1 MKKINDLQANL
12 VYKNILVSTVLLLAS
27 VCLACIFAILFTSG
41 IQVFVTDY
49 MAIIILALCNFGI
62 LITMYGYFYYQAA
75 STVKIFKNLSILFTV
90 IVFTVIL
97 SAVCMIYLSP
107 YAVPLAISAIIVAL
121 LISRTIGFIANL
133 ATTLLVLMGVGILDF
148 AVNGGSVFFLEVF
161 FGCSVSILATYSI
174 MFMTNKNYSR
184 FKLIYGSLLVGV
196 VVAFIAMMLSL
207 IISLDWRYFLLAY
220 AYSLV
225 GTVIT
230 VGGFS
235 ILIPFYEE
243 VFDVWTNF
251 RLAEACSMSRPLLRK
266 LADNAPGT
274 FSHCVVVSNLA
285 ESCAI
290 AIGENPNLAKAAG
303 LYHDVGKLMNPEYF
317 VENQDGKY
325 NPHDDLI
332 PKHSSRMIISHGNA
346 GYEIIIKNHLP
357 EEIAIVA
364 KEHHGTTLTAYFY
377 NVAKD
382 ITAGKIDETGFRYD
396 GPKPSSKISAI
407 VMICD
412 VVEATTRAKQPD
424 NAEELRRII
433 DNVIDAKIKDDQ
445 FSESE
450 ITFADL
456 DEIKVAMTKVI
467 PSIYHKRIDYQKN

>member
-266 LADNAPGT
+266 LADNAPEIGR
-274 FSHCVVVSNLA
+274 A
-285 ESCAI
+285 SCR
-290 AIGENPNLAKAAG
+290 ER
-303 LYHDVGKLMNPEYF
+303 V
-317 VENQDGKY
+317 
-325 NPHDDLI
+325 
-332 PKHSSRMIISHGNA
+332 
-346 GYEIIIKNHLP
+346 
-357 EEIAIVA
+357 
-364 KEHHGTTLTAYFY
+364 
-377 NVAKD
+377 
-382 ITAGKIDETGFRYD
+382 
-396 GPKPSSKISAI
+396 
-407 VMICD
+407 
-412 VVEATTRAKQPD
+412 
-424 NAEELRRII
+424 
-433 DNVIDAKIKDDQ
+433 
-445 FSESE
+445 
-450 ITFADL
+450 
-456 DEIKVAMTKVI
+456 
-467 PSIYHKRIDYQKN
+467 